1 MRAGGGDVCSDNTA
15 IGRGTLYNVSGGGN
29 NNVAVGSGQIFPGGD
44 ITTGSNNIVIG
55 YDAEPTSGT
64 VSNEITLGNGS
75 NNKLRIP
82 GIGITF
88 GDNTTL
94 TDGHVLTYKVVL
106 LGKLL

>member
-1 MRAGGGDVCSDNTA
+1 M
-15 IGRGTLYNVSGGGN
+15 
-29 NNVAVGSGQIFPGGD
+29 GSGAGGD

-94 TDGHVLTYKVVL
+94 TDGHVLTYGSSTGEVTL
-106 LGKLL
+106 SC